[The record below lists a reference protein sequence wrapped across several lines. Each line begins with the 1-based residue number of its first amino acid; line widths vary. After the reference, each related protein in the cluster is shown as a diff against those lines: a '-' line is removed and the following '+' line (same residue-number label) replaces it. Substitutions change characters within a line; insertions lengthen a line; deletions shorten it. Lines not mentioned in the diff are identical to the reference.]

1 MTYQHQIRFNK
12 TVIHILIQYLTTV
25 LVKRGIIIR
34 RKCPSPL
41 GLFFQQLV
49 KDFRRNVGDVDVRRF
64 GKSVFGSVV
73 AGLINCVWAKVPDS
87 VKIGD
92 RGARYKQDEISRSV
106 IQTIITLARR
116 TFHFIITIFKL
127 DVLNST
133 FCYRTN
139 NAIGISYS
147 NT

>member
-1 MTYQHQIRFNK
+1 MPVIIRFIFPMAS
-12 TVIHILIQYLTTV
+12 TSV
-25 LVKRGIIIR
+25 R
-34 RKCPSPL
+34 
-41 GLFFQQLV
+41 
-49 KDFRRNVGDVDVRRF
+49 DFRRDVGDVDVRRF
-64 GKSVFGSVV
+64 GRSVFGSVV

-116 TFHFIITIFKL
+116 TFHFIITIFKQ

-133 FCYRTN
+133 FCYRK
-139 NAIGISYS
+139 
-147 NT
+147 NTARNFIFKHLRTVEMVWLS